1 MTTDDIEIDPRL
13 EKIVWRSLGVKS
25 VRQIAEETGLN
36 PEQIFAVKREM
47 LDAVDVLTVQE
58 KRTKILVAMEQ
69 LAQDALDRA
78 DGASDEFA
86 AGMLNAAR
94 GAMKDM
100 LTEFNR
106 ASKQDQ
112 GAIEQLNQLR
122 VRELLRL
129 VDTAVAGTLS
139 EIAKTHDLDQDELLA
154 IFQSHLEPAAK
165 EIEPGH

>member
-1 MTTDDIEIDPRL
+1 MTDMEIDPRL
-13 EKIVWRSLGVKS
+13 EKIVWRSLGLRS
-25 VRQIAEETGLN
+25 VRQISEETGLA
-36 PEQIFAVKREM
+36 PEQIFAIKREM
-47 LDAVDVLTVQE
+47 LDSVDVLTVQE

-106 ASKQDQ
+106 ASKADQ

-122 VRELLRL
+122 IREILRL
-129 VDTAVAGTLS
+129 VDGTVARTFA
-139 EIAKTHDLDQDELLA
+139 EIATTHGIDEDELLSV
-154 IFQSHLEPAAK
+154 FQSHLKPMAE
-165 EIEPGH
+165 ELED

>member
-1 MTTDDIEIDPRL
+1 MTDMEIDPRL
-13 EKIVWRSLGVKS
+13 EKIVWRSLGLKS
-25 VRQIAEETGLN
+25 VRQISEETGLA
-36 PEQIFAVKREM
+36 PEQIFAIKREM
-47 LDAVDVLTVQE
+47 LDSVDVLTVQE

-122 VRELLRL
+122 IREILRL
-129 VDTAVAGTLS
+129 VDGTVARTFAEIS
-139 EIAKTHDLDQDELLA
+139 ETYGIEEDELLSV
-154 IFQSHLEPAAK
+154 FQRHLKPAA
-165 EIEPGH
+165 EELEG

>member
-1 MTTDDIEIDPRL
+1 MSDMEIDPRL
-13 EKIVWRSLGVKS
+13 EKIVWKSLGLKS
-25 VRQIAEETGLN
+25 VRQISEETGLA
-36 PEQIFAVKREM
+36 PEQIFAIKREM
-47 LDAVDVLTVQE
+47 LDSVDVLTVQE

-106 ASKQDQ
+106 ASKADQ
-112 GAIEQLNQLR
+112 GAVDSLNALR
-122 VRELLRL
+122 VKELFSLLREV
-129 VDTAVAGTLS
+129 VDASVVEVAKQYELD
-139 EIAKTHDLDQDELLA
+139 EEDLFEVFNKNLAKAAKKRDEL
-154 IFQSHLEPAAK
+154 PA
-165 EIEPGH
+165 

>member
-1 MTTDDIEIDPRL
+1 MTDMEIDPRL
-13 EKIVWRSLGVKS
+13 EKIVWRSLGIKS
-25 VRQIAEETGLN
+25 VRQISEETGLA
-36 PEQIFAVKREM
+36 PEQIFAIKREM
-47 LDAVDVLTVQE
+47 LDSVDVLTVQE

-112 GAIEQLNQLR
+112 SAIEQLNQLR
-122 VRELLRL
+122 IREILRL
-129 VDTAVAGTLS
+129 VDGTVARTFAEIS
-139 EIAKTHDLDQDELLA
+139 ETHGIEEDELLSV
-154 IFQSHLEPAAK
+154 FQRHLKPAA
-165 EIEPGH
+165 EELDS

>member
-1 MTTDDIEIDPRL
+1 MTDMEIDPRL
-13 EKIVWRSLGVKS
+13 EKIVWRSLGMKS
-25 VRQIAEETGLN
+25 VRQISEETGLA
-36 PEQIFAVKREM
+36 PEQIFAIKREM
-47 LDAVDVLTVQE
+47 LDSVDVLTVQE

-122 VRELLRL
+122 IREILRL
-129 VDTAVAGTLS
+129 VDGTVARTFAEIS
-139 EIAKTHDLDQDELLA
+139 ETYGIEEDELLSV
-154 IFQSHLEPAAK
+154 FQRHLKPAA
-165 EIEPGH
+165 EELEG